1 MIVGFDVY
9 HGGAGSRGGSIGA
22 MVATIDPA
30 FTQYYS
36 TASIFNSREEL
47 STKMYQDMESMFY
60 LWFYYNL
67 LFHDSCDV
75 TV

>member
-60 LWFYYNL
+60 YCNFTTIYY
-67 LFHDSCDV
+67 FMTAV
-75 TV
+75 A